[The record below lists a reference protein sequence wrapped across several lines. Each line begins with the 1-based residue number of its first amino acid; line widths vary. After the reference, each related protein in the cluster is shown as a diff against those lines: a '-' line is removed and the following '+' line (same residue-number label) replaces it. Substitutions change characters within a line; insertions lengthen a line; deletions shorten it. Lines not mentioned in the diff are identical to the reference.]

1 MDKCLLN
8 RDLLFAHIFKTH
20 YHLHKGSSFFGI
32 ATMGNYDQTS
42 MGGERD
48 AFLTTHW
55 SLIEDVKEQRDK
67 DRSLIG
73 ILIKR
78 YWKPVYCYVRRK
90 GYDNE
95 QAKDLTQAFLHEVV
109 LNRHLV
115 ERAESSKGRFRSFL
129 LHALNQY
136 LLDEHRKETA
146 LKNIPREKLV
156 PLDFADPPTL
166 PQTVDKLDAEKSFNY
181 VWKANL
187 LEHTLAEVKDRYMK
201 RGMETHWYMFQDRLL
216 SPILEG
222 KKPPSLREI
231 CSQYDIENEATVSN
245 MLNTVKKLFRS
256 VLKNHVNQTVISGV
270 VAEEELKEIFKFLEK
285 KGKN

>member
-1 MDKCLLN
+1 
-8 RDLLFAHIFKTH
+8 
-20 YHLHKGSSFFGI
+20 
-32 ATMGNYDQTS
+32 MGNYDHTS

-55 SLIEDVKEQRDK
+55 SLIEDVKEDRDK
-67 DRSLIG
+67 DRALIG
-73 ILIKR
+73 LLLER

-95 QAKDLTQAFLHEVV
+95 QAKDLTQGFLHEVV

-156 PLDFADPPTL
+156 PLDIAEPSIL
-166 PQTVDKLDAEKSFNY
+166 PQRISRLDAEQSFNY

-187 LEHTLAEVKDRYMK
+187 LDHALAEVKDRYTK
-201 RGMETHWYMFQDRLL
+201 RGMETHWYVFQDRLL
-216 SPILEG
+216 RPTLEG
-222 KKPPSLREI
+222 KNPPSLREI
-231 CSQYDIENEATVSN
+231 CRQYDIESEATVSN
-245 MLNTVKKLFRS
+245 MLNTVKKLLRS
-256 VLKNHVNQTVISGV
+256 VLKNHVRQTVISGV

-285 KGKN
+285 EGKN

>member
-1 MDKCLLN
+1 MN
-8 RDLLFAHIFKTH
+8 RDLLFAYIFKTH
-20 YHLHKGSSFFGI
+20 YHLYKGRNFFGI

-55 SLIEDVKEQRDK
+55 SLIEDVKEYRDK
-67 DRSLIG
+67 DRALIG
-73 ILIKR
+73 LLIKR

-136 LLDEHRKETA
+136 LIDNHRKETA

-156 PLDFADPPTL
+156 PLDIAEPSTL
-166 PQTVDKLDAEKSFNY
+166 SQRISKLDAEQSFNY

-187 LEHTLAEVKDRYMK
+187 LERALAEVKDRYMK
-201 RGMETHWYMFQDRLL
+201 RGMETHWYVFQDRLL

-222 KKPPSLREI
+222 KEPPSLRKI
-231 CSQYDIENEATVSN
+231 CRQYDIENEATVSN

-256 VLKNHVNQTVISGV
+256 VLKNHVHQTVISGV

-285 KGKN
+285 EGKN